1 MRWAMIFLMTMVVAP
16 VSAQVADTG
25 QARKALHSTRGYD
38 VQVSGELSKQDA
50 ATVKAIIPL
59 MSEQLRQPIRYFAA
73 IAYSPTDGL
82 VHDSLQAAMNYHT
95 LEAAAAAALAACQP
109 LRSTGAAPCRVAA
122 QVVPKKFR
130 PGGLSL
136 SLDATAAFDKVY
148 RKAKAPKAF
157 AISRGTGGWGIGT
170 SDAAAIAACATNTGG
185 ANDCTVAIRD

>member
-59 MSEQLRQPIRYFAA
+59 MADQLRQPIRYFAA
-73 IAYSPTDGL
+73 IAYSPDDGL
-82 VHDSLQAAMNYHT
+82 VHESLQAAMNFHT
-95 LEAAAAAALAACQP
+95 PEAAAAAAVAACAP
-109 LRSTGAAPCRVAA
+109 LRSAGAGPCRVAA

-148 RKAKAPKAF
+148 RKAKTPKAF

-170 SDAAAIAACATNTGG
+170 SDAAAIAACASNAGG